1 MARTE
6 AEIQAE
12 LDLVQAAIN
21 KKLSNTETTLLRV
34 GSGEFARQYQFSSLT
49 LAELMA
55 MRAALYREMEEV
67 AGTVSTASYSSR
79 TNMMTMRK

>member
-12 LDLVQAAIN
+12 LTKVQAAID
-21 KKLSNTETTLLRV
+21 KKLLNTETTLLRV
-34 GSGEFARQYQFSSLT
+34 GSGEFARQYQFSTLT
-49 LAELMA
+49 LQELYNL
-55 MRAALYREMEEV
+55 RAALYREMEELT
-67 AGTVSTASYSSR
+67 GTVSTTQYSSR